1 MLGELFS
8 LNETIKLYDKRHMKE
23 KLPTRKSGYDV
34 KPFKNVVLTD
44 MKRAIA
50 TEEACKTT
58 LQDQIAQLRKL
69 LLEETH
75 QRDELKH
82 TVAIQRKKIHALGFK
97 HIKHT
102 NHLEHGLSA
111 MND

>member
-1 MLGELFS
+1 MFS

>member
-1 MLGELFS
+1 
-8 LNETIKLYDKRHMKE
+8 
-23 KLPTRKSGYDV
+23 LPKKKSGYDV
-34 KPFKNVVLTD
+34 KPFKNVMLTD
-44 MKRAIA
+44 MKRAVA

-58 LQDQIAQLRKL
+58 LHDQIAQMRKL
-69 LLEETH
+69 LQEETH

-82 TVAIQRKKIHALGFK
+82 TVALQRKQIQTLGFK
-97 HIKHT
+97 HIKST